1 MRYLLDTN
9 IFIESHKTY
18 YNMNVF
24 PCFWA
29 KLIDLA
35 QQGVVYTLDKVQQE
49 IMAVGDNIV
58 TTWFKA
64 NFPKGSILPVD
75 DSTFA
80 AYQKVVNNVSSRNW
94 YYTPA
99 LAAFANQEKADAF
112 LCAYAMSHLDFAVVS
127 FEKSNPER
135 KNKVMLPDVCS
146 MEGVGC
152 SHVIQMFLDLGVVF

>member
-24 PCFWA
+24 PCFWD

-35 QQGVVYTLDKVQQE
+35 KQGTVYTLDKVQQE
-49 IMAVGDNIV
+49 VMVIGDDCV
-58 TTWFKA
+58 ATWFKS
-64 NFPKGSILPVD
+64 NFPKGNILPVD

-80 AYQKVVNNVSSRNW
+80 AYQTVVNNVSSRNW
-94 YYTPA
+94 FSAPA
-99 LAAFANQEKADAF
+99 LSAFANQDKADAF

-135 KNKVMLPDVCS
+135 KSKVLLPDVCS

-152 SHVIQMFLDLGVVF
+152 SHVIQMFLNLGVAF